1 MIIRPEQECDYDEI
15 RSVVKRSF
23 AGAEHTDGDEHNL
36 IDRLRRT
43 DEYIPELSLV
53 AEVDGRIAGYAMFS
67 SIRIATSEAIA
78 LAPLAVL
85 PEFQS
90 QGIGKALIAAG
101 HRIARKAGF
110 SCCVVLGS
118 PDYSSL
124 SGYLPA
130 SGYGITPPFDVPQEY
145 YMVCPLNHPIPSGTV
160 HYSPAFGL

>member
-23 AGAEHTDGDEHNL
+23 AGAEHTDSDEHNL

-53 AEVDGRIAGYAMFS
+53 AEVDGLITGYAMFS
-67 SIRIATSEAIA
+67 RIRIATSEAIT

-110 SCCVVLGS
+110 SCCVILGS
-118 PDYSSL
+118 PDYYSM
-124 SGYLPA
+124 SGYLTA
-130 SGYGITPPFDVPQEY
+130 SGYGIAPLFDVPQEY

>member
-53 AEVDGRIAGYAMFS
+53 SEVDGRIAGYAMFS

-118 PDYSSL
+118 PDYYSL